1 MWPLFTNWLKLFF
14 IIRTFGAKH
23 SITGTF
29 VWLKDDDKDKD
40 DEIYSDNDKDKDSDN
55 VKDEG
60 CLEAD
65 LSKSPGEGEKGI

>member
-1 MWPLFTNWLKLFF
+1 MKIKFYTGQLTCTGWPLL
-14 IIRTFGAKH
+14 
-23 SITGTF
+23 TGTF
-29 VWLKDDDKDKD
+29 DWLKDDDKDKD
-40 DEIYSDNDKDKDSDN
+40 DEKYSDNDKDKDSDN